1 MLLEQLYVGAVVH
14 VTGLFQVQM
23 VLGAGCFWSSWQ
35 VVKGA
40 GYHPFGNSEV
50 FLFNINYLSND
61 FADSHHFVLALQ
73 SLERVV

>member
-1 MLLEQLYVGAVVH
+1 
-14 VTGLFQVQM
+14 M
-23 VLGAGCFWSSWQ
+23 VLGAGCFWSRWQ

-40 GYHPFGNSEV
+40 DYHPFGNSEV
-50 FLFNINYLSND
+50 FLFNINYISND